1 MSVPTPLEK
10 SREQFDRLK
19 TRLQQ
24 ASFSHLKSRLDVVQL
39 ERTIAGLHQ
48 TLPKAKA
55 SEAEETLRRMYER
68 AKRWEA

>member
-1 MSVPTPLEK
+1 MSVPMPLEK

-39 ERTIAGLHQ
+39 ERTIAGLHK